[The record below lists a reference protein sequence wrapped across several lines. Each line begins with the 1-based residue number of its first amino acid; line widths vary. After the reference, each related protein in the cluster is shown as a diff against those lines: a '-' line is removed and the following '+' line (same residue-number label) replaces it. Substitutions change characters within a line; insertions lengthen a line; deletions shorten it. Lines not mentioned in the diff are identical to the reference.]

1 MQTVI
6 IVIHLMIVIAM
17 VAVILLQRS
26 EGGAL
31 GIGGGGGGGGLFTA
45 RGSANL
51 LTRTTTILAVTFF
64 VTSLALALLAKEASN
79 APSLLDTNAPGDDG
93 ALGTDTITGEGEGIL
108 DLLREQSG
116 EGAAVPAPP
125 TDDGPTAAIDDVP
138 AAPAAPAAPQA
149 PTGN

>member
-1 MQTVI
+1 MQTVL

-17 VAVILLQRS
+17 IAVILVQRS

-31 GIGGGGGGGGLFTA
+31 GIGGGGGGGMFTA

-64 VTSLALALLAKEASN
+64 ITSLALALIAKQQAE
-79 APSLLDTNAPGDDG
+79 APSILDGVDAVAPG
-93 ALGTDTITGEGEGIL
+93 ATTDPSRGTGEGLL

-116 EGAAVPAPP
+116 ETIPAPP
-125 TDDGPTAAIDDVP
+125 TDDGSAGAIPTAPVE
-138 AAPAAPAAPQA
+138 APGMPQV
-149 PTGN
+149 PTGE